1 MRIDDQGGPVAEPK
15 TLAKGKSELVIDSKE
30 IGLNIDKIEKISM
43 KNPYDNSSRS
53 QVNPV

>member
-1 MRIDDQGGPVAEPK
+1 M
-15 TLAKGKSELVIDSKE
+15 LAKGKSDMGVVDSYQQE
-30 IGLNIDKIEKISM
+30 IGLNMDKVEKISM

>member
-1 MRIDDQGGPVAEPK
+1 LI
-15 TLAKGKSELVIDSKE
+15 IDSKE

-53 QVNPV
+53 